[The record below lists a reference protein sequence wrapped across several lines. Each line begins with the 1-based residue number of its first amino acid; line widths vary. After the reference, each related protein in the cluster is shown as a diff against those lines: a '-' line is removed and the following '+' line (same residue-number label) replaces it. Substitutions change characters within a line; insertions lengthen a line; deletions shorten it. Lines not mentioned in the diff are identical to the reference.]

1 MGGMTVKTADIA
13 IIGGGLVGLMT
24 AWHLLAEDLRVVII
38 EAGDL
43 GAQASGANAGSL
55 HLQIQYPEFVSLGE
69 AWARRYVPCLRFL
82 KASLEMWSILQDE
95 MGEDLGVK
103 RAGGLIVAKTDEQMA
118 QIVAKAAIEAEAGV
132 QTDVLDQGQLRAL
145 APYLAQDAIGGGFC
159 AAEGKANPLWV
170 TPALATA
177 VAASGADMLTDT
189 TVTAIEARGDGFMVA
204 TDRGPLTCSRV
215 VNAAG
220 AAAGRIGDMVG
231 TPLAIEGF
239 PLQVTITEAVA
250 PMIPHLVYSAAG
262 KLSLKQ
268 LANGRCVIGGGWSA
282 RERKDGSLTTDPSSF
297 AANLATAARVVPA
310 MAQTRALRS
319 WTAWV
324 NGTEDWR
331 PILGDDPRAPGLI
344 HALFPWVGFSAGPMT
359 ARVAAD
365 LVLGR
370 TPAIPLAGISHLY
383 DETA

>member
-1 MGGMTVKTADIA
+1 MTVTTADVA
-13 IIGGGLVGLMT
+13 IIGGGIVGLMT
-24 AWHLLAEDLRVVII
+24 ARNLLADGLRVAII

-55 HLQIQYPEFVSLGE
+55 HLQIQYPEFVSLGD

-82 KASLEMWSILQDE
+82 KASLEMWSTLQDE
-95 MGEDLGVK
+95 LGEDLGVK

-118 QIVAKAAIEAEAGV
+118 YIESKAEIEADGGV
-132 QTDVLDQGQLRAL
+132 QTDVLDQQALRDR
-145 APYLAQDAIGGGFC
+145 APYLAHDAIGGGFC

-170 TPALATA
+170 TPALAASVTA
-177 VAASGADMLTDT
+177 LGAEVMTKT
-189 TVTAIEARGDGFMVA
+189 TVTAIKACGHGFI
-204 TDRGPLTCSRV
+204 LTTNGGKLSCGRV

-220 AAAGRIGDMVG
+220 AAAGRIGEMVG
-231 TPLAIEGF
+231 TPLAIKGF
-239 PLQVTITEAVA
+239 PLQVTVTEAVA
-250 PMIPHLVYSAAG
+250 PIIPHLVYSAAG

-268 LANGRCVIGGGWSA
+268 LANGGCVIGGGWA
-282 RERKDGSLTTDPSSF
+282 AKERADGSLTTDPLSF

-310 MAQTRALRS
+310 MAQTHALRS

-331 PILGDDPRAPGLI
+331 PILGEDPNAPGLV

-359 ARVAAD
+359 ARIAAD
-365 LVLGR
+365 LAIGQPP
-370 TPAIPLAGISHLY
+370 TIPLTGISHLY
-383 DETA
+383 DNVG